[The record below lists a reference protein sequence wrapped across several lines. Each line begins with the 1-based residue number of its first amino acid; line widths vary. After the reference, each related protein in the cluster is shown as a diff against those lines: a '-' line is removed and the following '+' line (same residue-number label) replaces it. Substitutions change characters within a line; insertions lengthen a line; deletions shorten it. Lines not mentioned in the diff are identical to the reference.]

1 MFARRS
7 RLVTYLTVAYLALV
21 IYTSVHPFSE
31 WRAPAQEVRVFLTAP
46 WPAYFTW
53 TDLIINVLAYVPVG
67 ALLTLVL
74 MPYLRSA
81 AAATLATAV
90 AILMSL
96 TIEVLQ
102 VFLPGRIPSNADLLC
117 NAFGAFLGATLA
129 FAIGGSGILSGKLYR
144 LRQRHF
150 HPGTVVDLCFLL
162 LALWLVTQFNADI
175 RLFGNGDIRQ
185 LLPSLPAVGYS
196 PRTYVLLDAAITAL
210 SFCGVALMV
219 TTISRS
225 RPGAALSVVVL
236 MLFGLTLKTLAAT
249 MLFTPGDATLWLAPG
264 ALWGLLVG
272 AVLWLLLI
280 GTPLS
285 LQIACATTFIALALA
300 LVNAAPQNPYLDAT
314 LQVSRVGHYKS
325 LIDLTNVVSGVWP
338 FATIAFLT
346 YVGYRLR

>member
-1 MFARRS
+1 MIDDNSTADGMFARRS
-7 RLVTYLTVAYLALV
+7 PLVGYLTLAYLALV
-21 IYTSVHPFSE
+21 VYTSLHPFSE

-53 TDLIINVLAYVPVG
+53 TDLIINVLTYVPVG
-67 ALLTLVL
+67 AFLTLVL
-74 MPYLRSA
+74 MPFLRGA
-81 AAATLATAV
+81 TAATLATIL

-117 NAFGAFLGATLA
+117 NAFGAFLGA
-129 FAIGGSGILSGKLYR
+129 
-144 LRQRHF
+144 
-150 HPGTVVDLCFLL
+150 
-162 LALWLVTQFNADI
+162 NADI
-175 RLFGNGDIRQ
+175 RLFGNGDVRQ

-225 RPGAALSVVVL
+225 RPGAVLSVIVL
-236 MLFGLTLKTLAAT
+236 MLVALALKTLAAN
-249 MLFTPGDATLWLAPG
+249 MLFTSADTMLWVAPG
-264 ALWGLLVG
+264 AIWGLLIG
-272 AVLWLLLI
+272 AVLWMMLI
-280 GTPLS
+280 GAPLS

-325 LIDLTNVVSGVWP
+325 LIDLTNVVSGMWP

-346 YVGYRLR
+346 YIGYRLR